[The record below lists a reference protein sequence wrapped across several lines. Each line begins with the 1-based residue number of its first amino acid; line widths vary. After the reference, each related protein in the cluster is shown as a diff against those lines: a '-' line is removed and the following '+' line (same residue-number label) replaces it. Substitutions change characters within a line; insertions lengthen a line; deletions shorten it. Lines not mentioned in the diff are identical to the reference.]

1 MSGYD
6 WTSPI
11 CEDRW
16 WQDYGMGGRRD
27 PSRLTA
33 EAREVERCVFCGRET
48 TSGIYVRVDPATVP
62 FPKLE
67 EQP

>member
-16 WQDYGMGGRRD
+16 WQDYGTDGRQPFRMNEEV
-27 PSRLTA
+27 RT
-33 EAREVERCVFCGRET
+33 VERCVFCGQET
-48 TSGIYVRVDPATVP
+48 RSGIYVRVDPATVP

-67 EQP
+67 EEL